1 MEDNQIPK
9 RPDQVNPGQTRQ
21 DGQEVVIKK
30 NEGISDQGNEWSDE
44 EGITSNES
52 SVLGVKAEKY
62 LKESA
67 NIEDLPDEADNKEAE
82 NFIKNRNASIA
93 EGDNKEDTDEV
104 IENEDEKV
112 PGYDLGKNKLQ

>member
-1 MEDNQIPK
+1 MQSNQINEK
-9 RPDQVNPGQTRQ
+9 SDQINPGQSRE

-52 SVLGVKAEKY
+52 SVLGEKAKKY

-67 NIEDLPDEADNKEAE
+67 NIEDLPDEADTKEAE
-82 NFIKNRNASIA
+82 NFDKNRNASIA
-93 EGDNKEDTDEV
+93 EGDNQEDTDEV

>member
-1 MEDNQIPK
+1 MEDNQIPE

-21 DGQEVVIKK
+21 DGQEVIIKK

-52 SVLGVKAEKY
+52 SVLGEKAEKY